1 MKGVQTVLEHDRKV
15 ICLHQYFSFA
25 HINHASSFRTLQTP
39 SNCICHQFMHASKAK
54 GKTYCR
60 GKKSKRIT
68 SLEFIRTNSGEWNIS
83 LHSIPQSMDNLGK
96 HLSLKRLKNL
106 KQTSND
112 PQQLCSILQIFLL
125 NSSRFCNRTVT
136 KTSMFFCLKICP

>member
-1 MKGVQTVLEHDRKV
+1 MLVPLGHYRLQV
-15 ICLHQYFSFA
+15 IVYATNSHM
-25 HINHASSFRTLQTP
+25 LQKP
-39 SNCICHQFMHASKAK
+39 KEKCIAEKK
-54 GKTYCR
+54 
-60 GKKSKRIT
+60 KKSKRIT
-68 SLEFIRTNSGEWNIS
+68 SLEFIRTNSGEWNTS

-125 NSSRFCNRTVT
+125 NSSRFYNRTVT